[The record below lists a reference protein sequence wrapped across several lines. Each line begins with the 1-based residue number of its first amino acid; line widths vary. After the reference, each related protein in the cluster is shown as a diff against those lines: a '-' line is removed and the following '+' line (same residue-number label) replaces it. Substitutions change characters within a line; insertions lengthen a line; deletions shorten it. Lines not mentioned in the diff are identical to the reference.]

1 MGFCVV
7 FNPADPVLRTLT
19 PAAWLLLELC
29 DGRSVKALRTAFVDA
44 VGPARGIDE
53 AERWFD
59 DGIASLCQHRLIET
73 ADAAPSGE
81 GEAS

>member
-29 DGRSVKALRTAFVDA
+29 DGRSLAALRTAFLDA
-44 VGPARGIDE
+44 VAPARGPEE
-53 AERWFD
+53 AGRWFD
-59 DGIASLCQHRLIET
+59 DGFASLRRHGLIET
-73 ADAAPSGE
+73 AGAAPSGQ